1 MKKVI
6 KTNTK
11 EILYFVGYFLMGLS
25 SVVIGNSYLFGS
37 KRFVICEV
45 VQYISAA
52 FFLLSFVRGKYKI
65 KNFVNIILIGIV
77 IFVSTVIMHN
87 IAFGLYGLSVIV
99 ANHIDIRKIVKN
111 SVINNI
117 IFLLIVI
124 IPALFGLIPNDV
136 YHRGNTIAYGLGFAY
151 YSNMAYIVF
160 LCTIAIY
167 WLIKSKKVERIF
179 LILSIPVH
187 ILVYKIS
194 TVRLVFY
201 LYIVFW
207 VFAFIVDK
215 VKKRKQHK
223 FLLWIATVMYPAMA
237 TFIIV
242 ATFMYEKS
250 KALSVFNVAI
260 NYRLNF
266 NLQGFQ
272 KYGVKLF
279 GQKIENVA
287 EYIDDKFINHYF
299 FIDCGYVYMLI
310 GYGFILFIIIMMIYI
325 LLARYAV
332 IKNDMKLF
340 CWCVVICIF
349 SIINNIMFN
358 TALNPLSII
367 GLNLII
373 NDYSTL
379 KNENKK
385 EELKIKSKKR
395 LVAKI

>member
-1 MKKVI
+1 MKKII

-11 EILYFVGYFLMGLS
+11 EILYFIGYFLMGLS
-25 SVVIGNSYLFGS
+25 SVVIGNSYLFGAE
-37 KRFVICEV
+37 RFAICEV

-52 FFLLSFVRGKYKI
+52 FFLLSFVRDKYKI
-65 KNFVNIILIGIV
+65 KNFVSIILIGIV
-77 IFVSTVIMHN
+77 IFLSTAIMHN

-99 ANHIDIRKIVKN
+99 SIHIDIREIVKK

-124 IPALFGLIPNDV
+124 IPALLGLIPNDI
-136 YHRGNTIAYGLGFAY
+136 YHRGNTVAYGLGFVY

-160 LCTIAIY
+160 MSTIAIY
-167 WLIKSKKVERIF
+167 WLIKSKKVERFF
-179 LILSIPVH
+179 LILSVPVH

-201 LYIVFW
+201 LYIVFL
-207 VFAFIVDK
+207 VCAFAVDK
-215 VKKRKQHK
+215 IKKRKRHK
-223 FLLWIATVMYPAMA
+223 FLLWIATVMYPTMA
-237 TFIIV
+237 AFIIV
-242 ATFMYEKS
+242 STFMYEKS
-250 KALSVFNVAI
+250 KVLSAFNVAI

-272 KYGVKLF
+272 KYGVKLL
-279 GQKIENVA
+279 GQEIKNVA

-310 GYGFILFIIIMMIYI
+310 GYGAILFIIIMMIYI

-332 IKNDMKLF
+332 IKNDVKLF

-358 TALNPLSII
+358 TALNPLLII

-379 KNENKK
+379 KNKK
-385 EELKIKSKKR
+385 GERKIKFKKR
-395 LVAKI
+395 LVVKI

>member
-1 MKKVI
+1 MKKII

-11 EILYFVGYFLMGLS
+11 EILYFIGYFLMGLS
-25 SVVIGNSYLFGS
+25 SVVIGNSYLFGAE
-37 KRFVICEV
+37 RFAICEV

-52 FFLLSFVRGKYKI
+52 FFLLSFVRDKYKI
-65 KNFVNIILIGIV
+65 KNFVSIILIGIV
-77 IFVSTVIMHN
+77 IFLSTAIMHN

-99 ANHIDIRKIVKN
+99 SIHIDIREIVKK
-111 SVINNI
+111 SVIDNI

-124 IPALFGLIPNDV
+124 IPALLGLIPNDI
-136 YHRGNTIAYGLGFAY
+136 YHRGNTVAYGLGFVY

-160 LCTIAIY
+160 MSTIAIY
-167 WLIKSKKVERIF
+167 WLIKSKKVERFF
-179 LILSIPVH
+179 LILSVPVH

-201 LYIVFW
+201 LYIVFL
-207 VFAFIVDK
+207 VCAFAVDK
-215 VKKRKQHK
+215 IKKRKRHK
-223 FLLWIATVMYPAMA
+223 FLLWIATVMYPTMA
-237 TFIIV
+237 AFIIV
-242 ATFMYEKS
+242 STFMYEKS
-250 KALSVFNVAI
+250 KVLSAFNVAI

-272 KYGVKLF
+272 KYGVKLL
-279 GQKIENVA
+279 GQEIKNVA

-310 GYGFILFIIIMMIYI
+310 GYGAILFIIIMMIYI

-332 IKNDMKLF
+332 IKNDVKLF

-358 TALNPLSII
+358 TALNPLLII

-379 KNENKK
+379 KNKK
-385 EELKIKSKKR
+385 GERKIKFKKR
-395 LVAKI
+395 LVVKI